1 MKISKRILGLI
12 LLSVFSLL
20 LVACGDKT
28 DDNKPP
34 IVQQYTVTFN
44 VDGGNNVSQ
53 ITREENKAIGTLPTT
68 TKSGYMFDGW
78 FSDSAKTVS
87 VTGTELVTN
96 NMTLYAKW
104 IENRAYFLDARD
116 KTVNSNQFE
125 YDYDLSVTTKYSSI
139 NGPSAVMNGTVKYNE
154 NQANSYY
161 KSQTNSGALL
171 FDGQTHTIKTGTEL
185 SEFKVKPDGRLS
197 DYERTSI
204 PSNFKYESS
213 SYAKVLFEYNIE
225 QITEVIQATNNK
237 YEIKYRGSTT
247 GMMNT
252 AIGFLNNPIL
262 KSFINVPETASD
274 FKTYVTYK
282 NGYIHTF
289 EYEFSIDVVGASLT
303 FSYELE
309 FTKVGQGV
317 TINPPT
323 FADVAYTTQDVAS
336 KLSVINGALDAYRAL
351 ENSGYTYDVKTEVDF
366 PGEFAINAHT
376 QGRTMRLVTE
386 NDVFFWNRVKFDSD
400 YKNDDL
406 YKSKGIVDY
415 ERYRVVYANGDVYDV
430 QDRTWPLS
438 NVHTKLTGYNNDATD
453 NYYFLLDSNMLK
465 TSYISVVQEVVVGN
479 TKTYSLGLTKE
490 GVIALLQFIDVS
502 IRVDVN
508 NANEILIYDVKSGLE
523 IKDMDF
529 EIILIDGKLS
539 AIEIDINGSYEAN
552 AYVDTK
558 FAGPASFNL
567 SYLLRVNNDGNDY
580 VAPTKDSEVVLSN
593 S

>member
-1 MKISKRILGLI
+1 MKIRKRIFGLI
-12 LLSVFSLL
+12 LLSIFSLV
-20 LVACGDKT
+20 LVACGDT
-28 DDNKPP
+28 SGNNNPP
-34 IVQQYTVTFN
+34 SVQKYVVTFN
-44 VDGGNNVSQ
+44 VDGGISVSS
-53 ITREENKAIGTLPTT
+53 IEREENKAIGTLPTT
-68 TKSGYMFDGW
+68 SKDGFMFDGW

-87 VTGTELVTN
+87 VTGTELVKN

-104 IENRAYFLDARD
+104 IENRTYFLDARD
-116 KTVNSNQFE
+116 KTVNSDQFE
-125 YDYDLSVTTKYSSI
+125 YDFDLSVTTKYSSI
-139 NGPSAVMNGTVKYNE
+139 DGPSALMSGTVKYNE
-154 NQANSYY
+154 NQTNSYY

-185 SEFKVKPDGRLS
+185 SEFKVKSDGRFS

-213 SYAKVLFEYNIE
+213 SYAKVLFEYNRE
-225 QITEVIQATNNK
+225 QITEVLLASDNK
-237 YEIKYRGSTT
+237 YEIKYSGSTT

-289 EYEFSIDVVGASLT
+289 EYEFSINVVGASLT

-309 FTKVGQGV
+309 FTKIGQGV

-323 FADVAYTTQDVAS
+323 FSGIAYSTQDVAS
-336 KLSVINGALDAYRAL
+336 KLTVINGALDAYKAL
-351 ENSGYTYDVKTEVDF
+351 ENSSYTYDVKTEVDF

-386 NDVFFWNRVKFDSD
+386 NDVFFWNRVGFDSD
-400 YKNDDL
+400 YKNNDL
-406 YKSKGIVDY
+406 YEFKGIVDY
-415 ERYRVVYANGDVYDV
+415 ERYRVIYANGDVYDV
-430 QDRTWPLS
+430 QDRVWPLS
-438 NVHTKLTGYNNDATD
+438 NVHTRLEDYNNDVVD
-453 NYYFLLDSNMLK
+453 NYYFLLNSEILK
-465 TSYISVVQEVVVGN
+465 TSYISMVQEVVVGN
-479 TKTYSLGLTKE
+479 TKTFSLGLTKE
-490 GVIALLQFIDVS
+490 GVIALLQFIDIS

-508 NANEILIYDVKSGLE
+508 NANEILIYDIKSGLE

-529 EIILIDGKLS
+529 EIVLIDGKLS

-567 SYLLRVNNDGNDY
+567 SYLLRVNDDGNGY
-580 VAPTKDSEVVLSN
+580 VAPTKDSEVILAN